1 MPVLS
6 FGIGLAWAVRPL
18 NFLEN
23 VSEAFAFCRMDGF
36 YEAQSAGKVSLESWV
51 PLRVLAF
58 WAALNAVV
66 ENGFEAVEV
75 GADDVDALIGDQSS
89 QVLTHAL
96 THDAGF
102 AMVNGK
108 ALFEKNGRGLGC
120 EVLDL
125 RGESCITGKGEV
137 VGVASVVRV
146 GRFSEAL

>member
-18 NFLEN
+18 NFLEDA
-23 VSEAFAFCRMDGF
+23 SEAFAFCRMDGF

-51 PLRVLAF
+51 PLPVLAF

-75 GADDVDALIGDQSS
+75 GADDVDTLIGDQSS

-102 AMVNGK
+102 AAKPSSRRMAAAWVAKCWICAANRASPEK
-108 ALFEKNGRGLGC
+108 AR
-120 EVLDL
+120 
-125 RGESCITGKGEV
+125 SS
-137 VGVASVVRV
+137 A
-146 GRFSEAL
+146 